1 MSENFVKTDKTG
13 KDNGP
18 SSILFYNWA
27 LVPESIMSKIRNDIR
42 NIAII
47 AHVDHGKT
55 TLVDKMLSQSG
66 TIAVKAQVDRVMDS
80 GDMERERGI
89 TILAKNTSVK
99 LPDCTIN
106 VIDTPGHQDF
116 GGEVERT
123 LQMAEGFILLVDA
136 AEGPLPGTRFVL
148 EKALELNL
156 KPIVFINKIDRKD
169 ADIENV
175 ETKIHDLFLDVAKN
189 DSQLEFDILYGSSR
203 FGYATN
209 DPDKKTESLDL
220 LFESIKRTIPA
231 PTAKDDKLRFLIT
244 NLDYSDFLGRLCI
257 GRVFSGT
264 ISLGDRVAVCKTKD
278 DWNEGKVT
286 KIYRFDGLT
295 KVEIEQAQFG
305 DIICVAG
312 LGEQLSIGSTV
323 CSLDAI
329 DPLNYVTIDQPT
341 LSINFSVNTSPM
353 AGREGKL
360 LTSRQIKD
368 RLTKELKT
376 NVALRVEDTDT
387 PETFKVSG
395 RGQLH
400 LAVLIEAMRREGF
413 ELQLSC
419 PQVIYQDIDG
429 KKCEP
434 FELLVIDVS
443 TDYQGAVMS
452 LIGNRR
458 AELIEIV
465 PLAEDK
471 VRLEFEIPSRG
482 LLGLRGLF
490 LTETRGTGTISSR
503 FLKYKPFA
511 GDIPSRTRGSLVSM
525 EYGKVTG
532 YALDGLQDR
541 GILFVFPG
549 EEVYLGMI
557 VGEHSRENDL
567 DVNPIKGKKLTN
579 MRASGTD
586 DALKLAPP
594 KIMNLE
600 QALDWVD
607 SDELIEVT
615 PKTLRLRKKFL
626 NPSDR
631 KKNR

>member
-1 MSENFVKTDKTG
+1 
-13 KDNGP
+13 
-18 SSILFYNWA
+18 
-27 LVPESIMSKIRNDIR
+27 MSKVRNDIR

-106 VIDTPGHQDF
+106 IIDTPGHQDF

-203 FGYATN
+203 FGYATD
-209 DPDKKTESLDL
+209 DPEKKTDNLDL
-220 LFESIKRTIPA
+220 LFDSIKRTIPA

-257 GRVFSGT
+257 GKVFTGT

-278 DWNEGKVT
+278 DFNEGKVT
-286 KIYRFDGLT
+286 KIYRYDGLT
-295 KVEIEQAQFG
+295 KVEIDQAQFG

-312 LGEQLSIGSTV
+312 LGDQLSIGSTV

-353 AGREGKL
+353 AGREGKF

-434 FELLVIDVS
+434 FELLVIDVH
-443 TDYQGAVMS
+443 TDYQGAVMA
-452 LIGNRR
+452 LVGNRR
-458 AELIEIV
+458 AELIQIV
-465 PLAEDK
+465 PLGEDK

-490 LTETRGTGTISSR
+490 LTETRGTGMISSR

-525 EYGKVTG
+525 ENGKITG
-532 YALDGLQDR
+532 YALDNLQDR

-549 EEVYLGMI
+549 EETYQGMI

-586 DALKLAPP
+586 EALKLAPP

-607 SDELIEVT
+607 NDELIEVT
-615 PKTLRLRKKFL
+615 PKSLRLRKKFL
-626 NPSDR
+626 IPSDR

>member
-1 MSENFVKTDKTG
+1 M
-13 KDNGP
+13 
-18 SSILFYNWA
+18 
-27 LVPESIMSKIRNDIR
+27 MSKVRNDIR

-106 VIDTPGHQDF
+106 IIDTPGHQDF

-203 FGYATN
+203 FGYATD
-209 DPDKKTESLDL
+209 DPEKKTDNLDL
-220 LFESIKRTIPA
+220 LFDSIKRTIPA

-257 GRVFSGT
+257 GKVFTGT

-278 DWNEGKVT
+278 DFNEGKVT
-286 KIYRFDGLT
+286 KIYRYDGLT
-295 KVEIEQAQFG
+295 KVEIDQAQFG

-312 LGEQLSIGSTV
+312 LGDQLSIGSTV

-353 AGREGKL
+353 AGREGKF

-434 FELLVIDVS
+434 FELLVIDVH
-443 TDYQGAVMS
+443 TDYQGAVMA
-452 LIGNRR
+452 LVGNRR
-458 AELIEIV
+458 AELIQIV
-465 PLAEDK
+465 PLGEDK

-490 LTETRGTGTISSR
+490 LTETRGTGMISSR

-525 EYGKVTG
+525 ENGKITG
-532 YALDGLQDR
+532 YALDNLQDR

-549 EEVYLGMI
+549 EETYQGMI

-586 DALKLAPP
+586 EALKLAPP

-607 SDELIEVT
+607 NDELIEVT
-615 PKTLRLRKKFL
+615 PKSLRLRKKFL
-626 NPSDR
+626 IPSDR

>member
-1 MSENFVKTDKTG
+1 
-13 KDNGP
+13 
-18 SSILFYNWA
+18 
-27 LVPESIMSKIRNDIR
+27 MSKIRNDIR

-66 TIAVKAQVDRVMDS
+66 TIATKSQVDRVMDS

-106 VIDTPGHQDF
+106 IIDTPGHQDF

-169 ADIENV
+169 ADVEHV

-203 FGYATN
+203 FGYATD
-209 DPDKKTESLDL
+209 DPNKKTEDLSL

-231 PTAKDDKLRFLIT
+231 PTAVDDKLRFLIT

-257 GRVFSGT
+257 GRVFSGK
-264 ISLGDRVAVCKTKD
+264 INLGDRVAVCKTKD
-278 DWNEGKVT
+278 DFTEGKVT
-286 KIYRFDGLT
+286 KIYRFDGLSRT
-295 KVEIEQAQFG
+295 EIESAEFG

-312 LGEQLSIGSTV
+312 LGDQISIGATV
-323 CSLDAI
+323 CNIDAI

-341 LSINFSVNTSPM
+341 LSINISVNTSPM
-353 AGREGKL
+353 AGREGKF

-368 RLTKELKT
+368 RLAKELKT
-376 NVALRVEDTDT
+376 NVALRVEDTDS

-434 FELLVIDVS
+434 FELLVIDVN
-443 TDYQGAVMS
+443 TAYQGAVMS
-452 LIGNRR
+452 LVGNRR
-458 AELIEIV
+458 AELLQII

-525 EYGKVTG
+525 ENGKISG
-532 YALDGLQDR
+532 YALDNLQER
-541 GILFVFPG
+541 GILFVVPG
-549 EEVYLGMI
+549 EETYQGMI

-594 KIMNLE
+594 KIMTLE

-615 PKTLRLRKKFL
+615 PKNLRLRKKFL

-631 KKNR
+631 KRNR